1 MSVIHAPVCVTH
13 AFTAAHELQV
23 VSLVNTDEIRTLYT
37 YNRWANRRLLR
48 AAQRLPWPDFIRDL
62 RSSHGSV
69 RGTLAHIIWAEW
81 LWTWRWRRESPKQ
94 VFATEDFHD
103 WATLESR

>member
-48 AAQRLPWPDFIRDL
+48 AAQRLPWPDFHKRPPEQSWF
-62 RSSHGSV
+62 RAGNS
-69 RGTLAHIIWAEW
+69 RAH
-81 LWTWRWRRESPKQ
+81 
-94 VFATEDFHD
+94 HMG
-103 WATLESR
+103 